1 MEQLT
6 LSISK
11 MWADHHVL
19 AVREVLTTLEGVGD
33 IEASAALKSVCI
45 SYDPAIIG
53 QDGILQALRKAGF
66 DPAEA
71 AEFPEPVENKD
82 GESAWFAFGMRVTQT
97 NRLDLEMS
105 GDFRKY

>member
-6 LSISK
+6 LSIPK

-19 AVREVLTTLEGVGD
+19 VVRETLTALAGVAEV
-33 IEASAALKSVCI
+33 EASAARKYVRLSFDPATIGRDRILQAVRAAG
-45 SYDPAIIG
+45 YDPA
-53 QDGILQALRKAGF
+53 
-66 DPAEA
+66 ETV
-71 AEFPEPVENKD
+71 EFPEPPANKD
-82 GESAWFAFGMRVTQT
+82 RNSAWFTRDGRVTQT